1 MQRIHSHVYKK
12 SWFALLSVI
21 YSTQMKIAPMESES
35 DSPEACALDK
45 AEFFTEAYIFS
56 YTFRLV
62 LPAQGIHSLAS
73 SMDDLG
79 YLRKSRL
86 QLTS

>member
-1 MQRIHSHVYKK
+1 
-12 SWFALLSVI
+12 
-21 YSTQMKIAPMESES
+21 MKIAPMESES
-35 DSPEACALDK
+35 DSPETYALDK
-45 AEFFTEAYIFS
+45 AEFFTEAYSFS

-62 LPAQGIHSLAS
+62 LPAQEIHSLTS